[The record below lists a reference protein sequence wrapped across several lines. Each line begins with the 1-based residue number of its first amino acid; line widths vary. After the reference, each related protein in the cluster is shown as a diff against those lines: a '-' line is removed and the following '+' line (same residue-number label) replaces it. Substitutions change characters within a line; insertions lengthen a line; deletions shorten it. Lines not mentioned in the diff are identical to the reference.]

1 MTNPYGSGPHNPPS
15 NSGGFPQPPQSSYG
29 GGLQYPGYQPGQQY
43 PSNQNF
49 YIGYGG
55 APQPRNN
62 GMAIASMV
70 LSLVAIPG
78 MCGVWPGGVLA
89 LLGVVFGHVAKG
101 QIRRDG
107 TRGDGMAMAG
117 LVIGYCIL
125 GLFLLLVVFVFA
137 IGLSAPFVAEGTYT
151 TT

>member
-55 APQPRNN
+55 VQPPNN
-62 GMAIASMV
+62 GLAIASMV
-70 LSLVAIPG
+70 VSLVSVLTLCFWG
-78 MCGVWPGGVLA
+78 LGVLLA
-89 LLGVVFGHVAKG
+89 LLGVIFGHVSRG

-117 LVIGYCIL
+117 IVIGYCVL
-125 GLFLLLVVFVFA
+125 GLTLLGIVLFV
-137 IGLSAPFVAEGTYT
+137 IGLSMPFMTGDFYT
-151 TT
+151 TM